1 MFTAKIKN
9 KENQEL
15 TLTQNE
21 SEFQILSISGL
32 NPPKAI
38 LNLSPI
44 AGTDGAA
51 FGSAR
56 LDSRNIVIT
65 IRLNGSVEANR
76 QQLYEFFK
84 VKENATFYF
93 QNDTVEAFSEG
104 YIDGFECDL
113 FSNGETAQISMICPN
128 AYFQSVATH
137 TESTVGKTG
146 NITLTNGGDS
156 ETGVNITVSV
166 SAAISSFSIKNTRTN
181 EGLTFEKAFQ
191 SGDVI
196 NISTV
201 VREKKATLTRSGV
214 TTPLFSAMTADS
226 QFFQLLSG
234 NNSIEI
240 KADNGAY
247 SSKLNASFSFREAYR
262 GL

>member
-1 MFTAKIKN
+1 MFTAQIKN
-9 KENQEL
+9 KDNQTL

-21 SEFQILSISGL
+21 TDYQILSIIGL
-32 NPPKAI
+32 TPPKAVI
-38 LNLSPI
+38 NTSPI

-56 LDSRNIVIT
+56 IDSRNIVIT
-65 IRLNGSVEANR
+65 IRINGNVEANR
-76 QQLYEFFK
+76 HTLYNYFK
-84 VKENATFYF
+84 VKENCTFYF
-93 QNDTVEAFSEG
+93 QNDNLNAFAVG
-104 YIDGFECDL
+104 YIDAFECDL
-113 FSNGETAQISMICPN
+113 FSNSETAQISIICPN

-137 TESTVGKTG
+137 TASTVGQTG

-166 SAAISSFSIKNTRTN
+166 SAAISSFSIKNTRTS
-181 EGLTFEKAFQ
+181 EGLTFEKEFQ

-214 TTPLFSAMTADS
+214 TTPLFSAMSADS
-226 QFFQLLSG
+226 EFFQILSG
-234 NNSIEI
+234 NNAIEI

>member
-1 MFTAKIKN
+1 MFTARIKN
-9 KENQEL
+9 KDNETL
-15 TLTQNE
+15 TLTQKE
-21 SEFQILSISGL
+21 SRYQILSITGL
-32 NPPKAI
+32 APPKASVNI
-38 LNLSPI
+38 SPI

-65 IRLNGSVEANR
+65 VKINGNVEINR
-76 QQLYEFFK
+76 QNLYRFFK
-84 VKENATFYF
+84 VKEAATFYF
-93 QNDTVEAFSEG
+93 ENDNYNAFAVG
-104 YIDGFECDL
+104 YIDAFECD
-113 FSNGETAQISMICPN
+113 FFTNAETAQISMICPS

-137 TESTVGKTG
+137 PASTVGQTG

-156 ETGVNITVSV
+156 ETGVEITVNV
-166 SAAISSFSIKNTRTN
+166 TAAISSFSIKNTRTD
-181 EGLTFEKAFQ
+181 EGLTFEKSFQ
-191 SGDVI
+191 NGDTI

-201 VREKKATLTRSGV
+201 VREKNATLTRSGV

-247 SSKLNASFSFREAYR
+247 NTKLTASFSFREAYR